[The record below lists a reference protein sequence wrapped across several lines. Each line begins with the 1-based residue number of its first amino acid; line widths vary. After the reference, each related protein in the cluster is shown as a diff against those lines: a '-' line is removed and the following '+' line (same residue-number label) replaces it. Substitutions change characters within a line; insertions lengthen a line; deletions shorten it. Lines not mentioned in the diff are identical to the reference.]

1 MILVNGA
8 ETSTLD
14 ALDRGLAY
22 GDGIFRTLL
31 LRGSKPVVWARQYA
45 KIVADC
51 GRLSLQA
58 PSVSALEA
66 DLTHIAADAP
76 DCVVKIIVTRGS
88 GLRGYAITAGPAQT
102 RTIVISSPVP
112 TYPRNHTEQGIGAR
126 VCDLR
131 LAQQPALAGI
141 KHLNRLENVLARR
154 EWNDPQIAEGIL
166 LDAADKVIGGTM
178 SNLFMVRGNTLLTPD
193 LSASGICGVT
203 RERILAAGPVL
214 GLKTRMGEF
223 ELKDLYAAD
232 AVMVC
237 NSVIGIWQIRALAH
251 QHWQPH
257 PYTRMIRTLLEQDID

>member
-8 ETSTLD
+8 ETSMLD

-31 LRGSKPVVWARQYA
+31 LRGSKPVAWARQYA
-45 KIVADC
+45 KIAADC
-51 GRLSLQA
+51 GRLGLQP
-58 PSVSALEA
+58 PSPVALQA
-66 DLTHIAADAP
+66 DLTRIAADTP

-88 GLRGYAITAGPAQT
+88 GLRGYAIAAGLAQP
-102 RTIVISSPVP
+102 RTIAISSPLPV
-112 TYPRNHTEQGIGAR
+112 YPRSYAEQGICAR

-131 LAQQPALAGI
+131 LARQPALAGI
-141 KHLNRLENVLARR
+141 KHLNRLENVLARS

-166 LDAADKVIGGTM
+166 LDAADRVIGGTM

-193 LSASGICGVT
+193 LSANGIHGVT
-203 RERILAAGPVL
+203 RERILAAGPGL
-214 GLKTRMGEF
+214 GLKTMQGAF

-232 AVMVC
+232 ALLVC

-251 QHWQPH
+251 QHWLPH
-257 PYTRMIRTLLEQDID
+257 PYTRMIRTRLEQDID

>member
-1 MILVNGA
+1 MILVNGV

-31 LRGSKPVVWARQYA
+31 LRDGKAVAWARQYA

-51 GRLSLQA
+51 TRLGLQA
-58 PSVSALEA
+58 PTQAALEA
-66 DLTHIAADAP
+66 DLTHIAADSP
-76 DCVVKIIVTRGS
+76 NCVVKIIVTRGS
-88 GLRGYAITAGPAQT
+88 GLRGYAVAASAQV
-102 RTIVISSPVP
+102 RTLAISSPVP
-112 TYPRNHTEQGIGAR
+112 IYPRSHTEQGISAR

-154 EWNDPQIAEGIL
+154 EWSDPQIAEGIL
-166 LDAADKVIGGTM
+166 LDSADKVIGGTM
-178 SNLFMVRGNTLLTPD
+178 SNLFMVRADTLLTPD
-193 LSASGICGVT
+193 LSASGISGVT
-203 RERILAAGPVL
+203 RERILAAVPGL
-214 GLKTRMGEF
+214 GLKTGMGEF

-237 NSVIGIWQIRALAH
+237 NSVIGIWQIRRLAH

>member
-31 LRGSKPVVWARQYA
+31 LRDSKAVAWTRQYA

-51 GRLSLQA
+51 ARLGLQA
-58 PSVSALEA
+58 PSQVVLEA
-66 DLTHIAADAP
+66 DLTRIAADSP
-76 DCVVKIIVTRGS
+76 DCVVKFIVTRGS
-88 GLRGYAITAGPAQT
+88 GLRGYAVAASAQV
-102 RTIVISSPVP
+102 RTVAISSPVP
-112 TYPRNHTEQGIGAR
+112 IYPRSHTEQGISAR

-154 EWNDPQIAEGIL
+154 EWNDPRIAEGIL

-178 SNLFMVRGNTLLTPD
+178 SNLFMVCGNTLLTPD
-193 LSASGICGVT
+193 MSTSGISGVT
-203 RERILAAGPVL
+203 RERMLAAAPTL
-214 GLKTRMGEF
+214 GLKTRIGTF
-223 ELKDLYAAD
+223 RLADLYAAD
-232 AVMVC
+232 AVLVC
-237 NSVIGIWQIRALAH
+237 NSVIDVWQILALGERY
-251 QHWQPH
+251 WQPH
-257 PYTRMIRTLLEQDID
+257 PLIRVLRTRLEQDID

>member
-1 MILVNGA
+1 MILVNG
-8 ETSTLD
+8 EESSTLD

-22 GDGIFRTLL
+22 GDGIFRTFL
-31 LRGSKPVVWARQYA
+31 LRDSKAVAWTRQYA

-51 GRLSLQA
+51 ARLGLQA
-58 PSVSALEA
+58 PSRAALEA
-66 DLTHIAADAP
+66 DLTRIAADAP

-88 GLRGYAITAGPAQT
+88 GLRGYAIPGLAQV
-102 RTIVISSPVP
+102 RTVAISSPLP
-112 TYPRNHTEQGIGAR
+112 IYPHNHTEQGICAR

-141 KHLNRLENVLARR
+141 KHLNRLENVLARS

-178 SNLFMVRGNTLLTPD
+178 SNLFMVCGNTLLTPR
-193 LSASGICGVT
+193 LSASGISGVT
-203 RERILAAGPVL
+203 RERILAAAPEL
-214 GLKTRMGEF
+214 GLKTGIGEF

-232 AVMVC
+232 AVMLC

-257 PYTRMIRTLLEQDID
+257 PYARMIRNLLEQDID

>member
-8 ETSTLD
+8 ETSMLD

-31 LRGSKPVVWARQYA
+31 LRGSKPVAWARQYA

-51 GRLSLQA
+51 GRLGLQPPLPA
-58 PSVSALEA
+58 ALQA
-66 DLTHIAADAP
+66 DLTRISADTP

-88 GLRGYAITAGPAQT
+88 GLRGYAIAAGSAQP
-102 RTIVISSPVP
+102 RTIAISSPLPV
-112 TYPRNHTEQGIGAR
+112 YPRSYAEQGICAR

-131 LAQQPALAGI
+131 LARQPALAGI
-141 KHLNRLENVLARR
+141 KHLNRLENVLARS

-166 LDAADKVIGGTM
+166 LDVADKVIGGTM
-178 SNLFMVRGNTLLTPD
+178 SNLFMVCGNTLLTPD
-193 LSASGICGVT
+193 LSASGINGVT
-203 RERILAAGPVL
+203 RERILAAGPGL
-214 GLKTRMGEF
+214 GLKTMQGEF

-232 AVMVC
+232 ALLVC

-251 QHWQPH
+251 RHWPPH
-257 PYTRMIRTLLEQDID
+257 PYTRMIRTRLEQDID